1 MHMIQLFVL
10 ELEETV
16 CVYNISGN
24 ISIISWQSLL
34 SLEVASLFLQKPRS
48 AACNQHIE
56 KVHNIDI
63 H

>member
-1 MHMIQLFVL
+1 MAVTF
-10 ELEETV
+10 
-16 CVYNISGN
+16 
-24 ISIISWQSLL
+24 IIGGSRCILPN
-34 SLEVASLFLQKPRS
+34 PRS